1 MGLKLLTTSAKSMEL
16 MRSHRRHVESGF
28 VDSRMPSDYHLFRSL
43 QHYLKGKQFRR
54 MEEISENISAFF
66 ALKPTGFYVKGIA
79 RLQERW
85 EKVVEY
91 EGDYFVD

>member
-1 MGLKLLTTSAKSMEL
+1 
-16 MRSHRRHVESGF
+16 
-28 VDSRMPSDYHLFRSL
+28 
-43 QHYLKGKQFRR
+43 